1 MEFRMQCRA
10 FLAGV
15 VTKLLAKSPLKY
27 QLVKNLSA
35 LDPRLMAK
43 PEEREHNK
51 TKMRAVITKLV
62 EAGRCS
68 EHDADDM
75 LRQYLYFIDNEAVHS
90 ADFRNFCPAASSAAT
105 AHSADRIDV
114 LIHSCLASKE
124 SYSKLWSAVKPLLLL
139 SHGQAA
145 VERGFST
152 NKNFE
157 VDNMKGD
164 TFVAKRLV
172 YDHLRLVGGIS
183 NVDTSNKQ
191 LLLSCTAARQRYF
204 GHLEAEKKQKDDIA
218 KGQKRKAIEDEIDR
232 LKKKRKAVQ
241 DDLESLSRSADEF
254 ADKAEKEHDL
264 TSIAKSNSLRR
275 AAKDKA
281 DEVKTVDQQLDDK
294 LLELKNC

>member
-1 MEFRMQCRA
+1 MVQP
-10 FLAGV
+10 
-15 VTKLLAKSPLKY
+15 K
-27 QLVKNLSA
+27 
-35 LDPRLMAK
+35 
-43 PEEREHNK
+43 ERESNK
-51 TKMRAVITKLV
+51 TKMRAVISKLV

-68 EHDADDM
+68 EQDADET
-75 LRQYLYFIDNEAVHS
+75 LRQYVHFIDNEAIRGS
-90 ADFRNFCPAASSAAT
+90 DFRNFCPVT
-105 AHSADRIDV
+105 DRIDV
-114 LIHSCLASKE
+114 LIHSHLSSKN
-124 SYSKLWSAVKPLLLL
+124 SYSKLWPAVKQLLLL

-152 NKNFE
+152 NKNME
-157 VDNMKGD
+157 ADNMKGD

-172 YDHLRLVGGIS
+172 YDHLRVVGGIN

-204 GHLEAEKKQKDDIA
+204 AHLESEKKQKDDIA
-218 KGQKRKAIEDEIDR
+218 KCQKRKAIEDEMDR
-232 LKKKRKAVQ
+232 LKKRRKAVQ

-275 AAKDKA
+275 AAKEKA

-294 LLELKNC
+294 LLQLKNC